1 VTSTPPMQSCC
12 VVFSLVVTYET
23 NFRRRYSADPL
34 RALVNPLSVLQ
45 LSPSPSLICSV
56 FLHLQPFLVPNL
68 HTSPLR
74 VRVGR
79 LGCADV
85 DSAEIRQF
93 WVSTIILM
101 KLHIQSVGGTCLVL
115 WNQWGVEVRDVKS
128 GLSI

>member
-1 VTSTPPMQSCC
+1 MQSCC

-34 RALVNPLSVLQ
+34 GAVVNPLSVLQ
-45 LSPSPSLICSV
+45 LGPSQSFNCSV
-56 FLHLQPFLVPNL
+56 FLHLQPFLAQNL

-85 DSAEIRQF
+85 DSAESRQF
-93 WVSTIILM
+93 RLTTIALI
-101 KLHIQSVGGTCLVL
+101 K
-115 WNQWGVEVRDVKS
+115 
-128 GLSI
+128 